1 MYIFCKFVNVISTL
15 FFFVKLRMET
25 TATPILH
32 SIAIP
37 NYTTTFGLK
46 DAHNYKAVDV
56 DNNFMYFDPFSGFL

>member
-1 MYIFCKFVNVISTL
+1 
-15 FFFVKLRMET
+15 MER

-46 DAHNYKAVDV
+46 DAHNYKTVDV
-56 DNNFMYFDPFSGFL
+56 DNNFMYFDPFAGFL